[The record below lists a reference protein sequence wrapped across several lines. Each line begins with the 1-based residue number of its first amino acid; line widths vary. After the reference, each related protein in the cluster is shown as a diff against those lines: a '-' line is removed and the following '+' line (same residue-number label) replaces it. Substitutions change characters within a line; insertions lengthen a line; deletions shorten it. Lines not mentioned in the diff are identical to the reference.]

1 MRGGFDRIDGIE
13 ATTALKVIS
22 EVAPSL
28 LRFPSVKHFTSWL
41 GLCPGTK
48 ISGGKKLSGKS
59 RAGANRAALGVTGSN
74 SHIKQKQVSTWSPTT
89 VAYAP
94 D

>member
-1 MRGGFDRIDGIE
+1 MNLLLIDGIE
-13 ATTALKVIS
+13 VTTALKVLS
-22 EVAPSL
+22 EVGPNL

-59 RAGANRAALGVTGSN
+59 RSETNCVAQALRLAAATLCKSKSAPGAYIL
-74 SHIKQKQVSTWSPTT
+74 VSK
-89 VAYAP
+89 
-94 D
+94 